1 VAQVGSGSPSK
12 GKRPDNTDLTALVHS
27 GAKVGGLHRR
37 QCKASWS
44 SVKRPGRL
52 RWRKKRRRRRQPIAV
67 KSAYD
72 MDETLVRIK
81 RRAFFDEIDQAQLA
95 ASAGIK
101 LPPSQ
106 FSAVQDG
113 CGADW
118 AG

>member
-1 VAQVGSGSPSK
+1 
-12 GKRPDNTDLTALVHS
+12 
-27 GAKVGGLHRR
+27 
-37 QCKASWS
+37 
-44 SVKRPGRL
+44 
-52 RWRKKRRRRRQPIAV
+52 V

-95 ASAGIK
+95 ANAGIK

-106 FSAVQDG
+106 FSAVRDG

>member
-1 VAQVGSGSPSK
+1 MSIGRFARFVGIA
-12 GKRPDNTDLTALVHS
+12 LTAIAITNHTSALAQEAAPPTAADS
-27 GAKVGGLHRR
+27 GVIR
-37 QCKASWS
+37 
-44 SVKRPGRL
+44 
-52 RWRKKRRRRRQPIAV
+52 V

-95 ASAGIK
+95 ANAGIK

-106 FSAVQDG
+106 FSAVRDG

>member
-1 VAQVGSGSPSK
+1 MQSFVVFCETSRPTAVAQEAAP
-12 GKRPDNTDLTALVHS
+12 
-27 GAKVGGLHRR
+27 
-37 QCKASWS
+37 
-44 SVKRPGRL
+44 
-52 RWRKKRRRRRQPIAV
+52 QPIAV

>member
-1 VAQVGSGSPSK
+1 MQSFVVFCETSRPTAVAQEAAPPPAADSGEE
-12 GKRPDNTDLTALVHS
+12 RVRH
-27 GAKVGGLHRR
+27 
-37 QCKASWS
+37 
-44 SVKRPGRL
+44 GR
-52 RWRKKRRRRRQPIAV
+52 
-67 KSAYD
+67 
-72 MDETLVRIK
+72 TLVRIK